1 MKKGFL
7 YLLLFHYYLL
17 SLYSTCELIAQ
28 QDAQYTQFM
37 YNTQSYNPAFVG
49 LSGEKSI
56 VALLRSQ
63 WMGIEGAPKTQMIS
77 YNAPIKMNNLSVG
90 IGIVNDKIGPTS
102 ETYFDLDFSYKIA
115 LSGNSFVNFGIKA
128 SAHLL
133 DINYNLLTQDSSLG
147 SDPLLARNIDNRFS
161 PNIGAGILYYQD
173 DFFIGFSVP
182 SFLETLHFDR
192 SSFSE
197 AREKMHYY
205 FVSGLVLD
213 IDPEFILRP
222 SILLKAV
229 KGASIQMDVSAT
241 AMFKNKLSLGL
252 SYRLQAALSGLVG
265 YQTSEQLFVGI
276 SYDRAATSLGRD
288 LFNSGS
294 LEAVVRYNFGSQAST
309 NKPRFIF

>member
-1 MKKGFL
+1 MITNIFTYSRPFAFL
-7 YLLLFHYYLL
+7 VCLMIGL
-17 SLYSTCELIAQ
+17 SLNAQ

-49 LSGEKSI
+49 LSAEKSV

-63 WMGIEGAPKTQMIS
+63 WMGVEGAPKTQMIS
-77 YNAPIKMNNLSVG
+77 YNAPTKMNNLSIG

-133 DINYNLLTQDSSLG
+133 DINYNLLTQDTSLG
-147 SDPLLARNIDNRFS
+147 SDPLLAQNIDNRFS
-161 PNIGAGILYYQD
+161 PNIGAGVLYYQD

-192 SSFSE
+192 SSLSE
-197 AREKMHYY
+197 AREKMHFY
-205 FVSGLVLD
+205 VTSGLVVD
-213 IDPEFILRP
+213 IDQNLLLRP
-222 SILLKAV
+222 SLLVKAV
-229 KGASIQMDVSAT
+229 PGAPIQMDVSAT
-241 AMFKNKLSLGL
+241 AMLKEKLSFGL

-265 YQTSEQLFVGI
+265 YQVSNELFVGL

-294 LEAVVRYNFGSQAST
+294 LEAVVRYNFGSQTNT

>member
-1 MKKGFL
+1 MIG
-7 YLLLFHYYLL
+7 L
-17 SLYSTCELIAQ
+17 SLNAQ

-49 LSGEKSI
+49 LSGEKSV

-63 WMGIEGAPKTQMIS
+63 WMGVEGAPKTQMIS
-77 YNAPIKMNNLSVG
+77 YNAPTKMNNLSMG

-115 LSGNSFVNFGIKA
+115 FSGNSFVNFGIKA

-133 DINYNLLTQDSSLG
+133 DINYNLLTQDTSLG
-147 SDPLLARNIDNRFS
+147 SDPLLAQNIDNRFS
-161 PNIGAGILYYQD
+161 PNIGTGVLYYQD

-192 SSFSE
+192 SSLSE
-197 AREKMHYY
+197 AREKMH
-205 FVSGLVLD
+205 FHVTSGLVVD
-213 IDPEFILRP
+213 IDQNLLLRP
-222 SILLKAV
+222 SLLVKAV
-229 KGASIQMDVSAT
+229 PGAPIQMDVSAT
-241 AMFKNKLSLGL
+241 AMLKEKLSFGL

-265 YQTSEQLFVGI
+265 YQVSNELFVGL

-294 LEAVVRYNFGSQAST
+294 LEALVRYNFGSQTST

>member
-1 MKKGFL
+1 MITNIFTYSRAFAFL
-7 YLLLFHYYLL
+7 VCLMIGL
-17 SLYSTCELIAQ
+17 SLNAQ

-49 LSGEKSI
+49 LSGEKSV

-63 WMGIEGAPKTQMIS
+63 WMGVEGAPKTQMIS
-77 YNAPIKMNNLSVG
+77 YNAPTKMNNLSMG

-128 SAHLL
+128 STHLL
-133 DINYNLLTQDSSLG
+133 DINYNLLTQDTSLG
-147 SDPLLARNIDNRFS
+147 SDPLLAQNIDNRFS
-161 PNIGAGILYYQD
+161 PNIGAGVLYYQD

-192 SSFSE
+192 SSLSE
-197 AREKMHYY
+197 AREKMHFY
-205 FVSGLVLD
+205 VTSGLVID
-213 IDPEFILRP
+213 IDQNLLLRP
-222 SILLKAV
+222 SLLVKAV
-229 KGASIQMDVSAT
+229 PGAPIQMDVSAT
-241 AMFKNKLSLGL
+241 AMLKEKLSFGF

-265 YQTSEQLFVGI
+265 YQVSNELFVGL

-294 LEAVVRYNFGSQAST
+294 LEAVVRYNFGSQTNS